1 MKVYLIPV
9 REQGKVTH
17 RSGDC
22 LNDFWSLKQNRK
34 KIRVLRT
41 GAEPIYDSPI
51 TSVEY
56 CWTSL
61 LSNEHYTFAMP
72 YVVRWKATILR
83 IKVPE
88 RFKSTVASKFH
99 VACRANYRWHVCRVK
114 LRHAIISLCMCT
126 LLPLYTKLLGNSRQW
141 RRLHSLLWLPLC
153 QNLSFSFPELK
164 RITAAEKHD
173 CAAKFTCIR
182 VEY

>member
-9 REQGKVTH
+9 KEQGKVTH

-41 GAEPIYDSPI
+41 GAEPVYDSPI

-56 CWTSL
+56 CWTSVTFEWTL
-61 LSNEHYTFAMP
+61 NIRNAVRSPMKSNDF
-72 YVVRWKATILR
+72 RNKSS
-83 IKVPE
+83 E
-88 RFKSTVASKFH
+88 RFKRKVASKFH

-114 LRHAIISLCMCT
+114 LRHAIISLCICT